1 MKSST
6 FLLSIQLL
14 AWAFGALSAQPALS
28 QPPVGKL
35 DLESTGNFRESLA
48 KVQEKGFTKELRQLP
63 AEHLAMPTH
72 ADMLAAAT
80 AGSRAVAVGDH
91 GTIVLS
97 DDAGKTW
104 RQAREVPTRV
114 LLTSVCFVDD
124 KHGWAAG
131 HWGVVLH
138 TEDGGETWKL
148 QRQDTSVDQPLF
160 SVYFSDR
167 TNGLVVG
174 LWSLALRTTDG
185 GATWTPLTMPAP
197 KGGDKAGPNLYQIFA
212 SKAGSLYIAAEQG
225 FVFRSEDGGQS
236 WDLIKTGNRGSLWT
250 GMTLQDGSLLV
261 AGLNGKILRSTDG
274 GKTWNPVESNVTAS
288 LTDLAQGPDGRV
300 VGVGLEGAVVN
311 SKDGVNFVANPRADR
326 ASLTAVL
333 LTAQGAPLLFA
344 KEGVV
349 GSN

>member
-1 MKSST
+1 MKTST

-14 AWAFGALSAQPALS
+14 AWAPAFTGAQPPQA
-28 QPPVGKL
+28 QGTAGGL
-35 DLESTGNFRESLA
+35 DMESTGAFVESLA
-48 KVQEKGFTKELRQLP
+48 KVRGFTKELSQQP
-63 AEHLAMPTH
+63 ALHLAHPTR
-72 ADMLAAAT
+72 AEMLAAVK
-80 AGSRAVAVGDH
+80 AGARIVAVGDH
-91 GTIVLS
+91 GTILLS
-97 DDAGKTW
+97 DDDGKTW

-114 LLTSVCFVDD
+114 MLTSVSFIDD
-124 KHGWAAG
+124 KQGWAAG
-131 HWGVVLH
+131 HWGMVLH

-167 TNGLVVG
+167 NNGLAVG

-185 GATWTPLTMPAP
+185 GASWTPVTMPAP
-197 KGGDKAGPNLYQIFA
+197 KGGDKAGPNLYQIFR
-212 SKAGSLYIAAEQG
+212 SKTGSLYIAAELG
-225 FVFRSEDGGQS
+225 FVFRSDDGGQS

-250 GMTLQDGSLLV
+250 GLTLQDGSLLV

-274 GKTWNPVESNVTAS
+274 GKTWTPLESNVTAS
-288 LTDLAQGPDGRV
+288 ITDLAQGPDGSV

-311 SKDGVNFVANPRADR
+311 SKDGVSFVANPRTDR

-333 LTAQGAPLLFA
+333 VTAQGSSLLFA